1 MIWYISFNV
10 NQLSI
15 LKQKEFLKI
24 FFKEYGIEFVKYL
37 RHSVSILNLP
47 FDLHYDIN
55 GTLTWSFVLNLSQR
69 LWSKKGIRNG
79 FYEIFSTL
87 MYRKLS
93 PSLPWEIISVPVVRP
108 AYGTTGLLLMCPM
121 GHQLKL
127 IIYQGGILYEKVE
140 NYLLK
145 SQDNFKNL
153 FKWQPMAAHDGK

>member
-1 MIWYISFNV
+1 MKEKNGSG
-10 NQLSI
+10 SI
-15 LKQKEFLKI
+15 DHVI
-24 FFKEYGIEFVKYL
+24 DRAIIGVYY
-37 RHSVSILNLP
+37 
-47 FDLHYDIN
+47 
-55 GTLTWSFVLNLSQR
+55 
-69 LWSKKGIRNG
+69 RNP
-79 FYEIFSTL
+79 
-87 MYRKLS
+87 S

-153 FKWQPMAAHDGK
+153 FK